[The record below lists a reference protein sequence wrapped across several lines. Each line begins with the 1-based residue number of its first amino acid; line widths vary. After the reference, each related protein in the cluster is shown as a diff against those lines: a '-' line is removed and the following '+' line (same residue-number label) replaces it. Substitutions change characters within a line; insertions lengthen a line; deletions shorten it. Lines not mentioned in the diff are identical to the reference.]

1 MILSNSKPLSTPFNF
16 LKENYGDHK
25 LSFFQLQ
32 NNRLYFTYE
41 DDIIFIKAE
50 VKTDSTI
57 YISNQI
63 TFNTPNINWQ
73 FIDIYTKVDSNII
86 ESWVAKDYKWS

>member
-1 MILSNSKPLSTPFNF
+1 MVTSNSQPLSTPFTF
-16 LKENYGDHK
+16 LQQHYGNHQ

-50 VKTDSTI
+50 IGVDSTI
-57 YISNQI
+57 YLSPQI
-63 TFNTPNINWQ
+63 TLNTPGINWQ
-73 FIDIYTKVDSNII
+73 FIDVYTQADSNII
-86 ESWVAKDYKWS
+86 ESWVAKNYKWS

>member
-1 MILSNSKPLSTPFNF
+1 MILSNSKPLSTPFTF
-16 LKENYGDHK
+16 LQQHYGHHH

-32 NNRLYFTYE
+32 NNRIYFTYE

-50 VKTDSTI
+50 IGVDSLI
-57 YISNQI
+57 YLSSQV
-63 TFNTPNINWQ
+63 TFNTPDINWQ
-73 FIDIYTKVDSNII
+73 FIDIYTKADSNII

>member
-1 MILSNSKPLSTPFNF
+1 MILSNSPSLSTPFTF
-16 LKENYGDHK
+16 LQQHYGHHH

-32 NNRLYFTYE
+32 NNRIYFTYE

-50 VKTDSTI
+50 IGVDSLI
-57 YISNQI
+57 YLSSQV
-63 TFNTPNINWQ
+63 TFNTPDINWQ
-73 FIDIYTKVDSNII
+73 FIDIYTKADSNVI